1 VDLVPIAG
9 LVGMLAVVWKVIDF
23 LRLASSWPRT
33 RSSVV
38 TQLLTWLGAILVVFL
53 YAASQL
59 GDFVIPGTEL
69 VLQDANAWTKIA
81 LGLAIGSTASA
92 AVDIKQA
99 VDATDSAAKPP
110 LLGPPPDS

>member
-1 VDLVPIAG
+1 MDLVPIAG

-23 LRLASSWPRT
+23 LRLLASWPST

-38 TQLLTWLGAILVVFL
+38 TQLLTWLGAIVVVFL

-69 VLQDANAWTKIA
+69 LLSDANAWTLIA
-81 LGLAIGSTASA
+81 LALAIGSTASVG
-92 AVDIKQA
+92 VDIKQA
-99 VDATDSAAKPP
+99 IDASDTAAKPP
-110 LLGPPPDS
+110 LLE